1 MTKYLKYAPGRC
13 FCSDNMKSTQ
23 LPSSL
28 LLMLLLLE
36 VSHVSSQE
44 RSRPN
49 FVLMMVDDLGIGD
62 LGCYGNTTLRTP
74 NIDQLAQEGVKL
86 THHIAA
92 ASLCTPSR
100 AAFLTGRYPI
110 RSGVAGDGKA
120 GVFIFTA
127 ASGGLPSHELTFAK
141 IAKQQGYETALIGKW
156 HLGLN
161 CKSSDDHCH
170 HPSIHGFN
178 YFFGIP
184 LTNLRDCQPG
194 HGTVFQLHKYLPY
207 STLSIVLATAALLHY
222 IGVITIRRGL
232 ILSLLSL
239 LVVVMALIAG
249 FIMVIPYFNC
259 VLMRDHRVVEQPFAP
274 ENLTQRMTQ
283 EAVDFIER
291 NSERPFL
298 LFFSFLHVHTAL
310 FTSAAFRGTSSHG
323 IYGDAVHEV
332 DWIVGQIMQ
341 TLDRLRLR
349 ENTLVYLTSDQGAH
363 LEEISARGEVHRGWN
378 GIYKAGKSTNWEG
391 GIRVPGILSWPGS
404 IPAGRQVDEPTS
416 NMDLFPTVVQLS
428 GASIP
433 EDREIDG
440 HDLMD
445 LLQGRAERSK
455 HEFLFHYC
463 STYLNAVRWHPQ
475 NSSSVWKAFYFTPN
489 FYPENETVCF
499 HTHICFCTPDSVTY
513 HDPPLLFDLSRD
525 PSETTPQTP
534 ATEPAFHS
542 ILAVI
547 EEAVERHR
555 RSVKPVEKQLSVG
568 NVIWKPWLQPCRS
581 TFSQLCQ

>member
-1 MTKYLKYAPGRC
+1 
-13 FCSDNMKSTQ
+13 MKSAW
-23 LPSSL
+23 LLSSL
-28 LLMLLLLE
+28 LLLLE
-36 VSHVSSQE
+36 VNCESLQGSSK
-44 RSRPN
+44 PN

-74 NIDQLAQEGVKL
+74 NIDQLAQEGAKL

-110 RSGVAGDGKA
+110 RSGIAGVGRP
-120 GVFIFTA
+120 GVFILNA
-127 ASGGLPSHELTFAK
+127 ASGGLPSQEVTFAK
-141 IAKQQGYETALIGKW
+141 IAKEQGYETALIGKW

-184 LTNLRDCQPG
+184 LTNMRDCQPG
-194 HGTVFQLHKYLPY
+194 HGTVFQFHKYLPWR
-207 STLSIVLATAALLHY
+207 TLAIVLLTAALLHY
-222 IGVITIRRGL
+222 SGFITIRRWT

-239 LVVVMALIAG
+239 LVMVTGLLAG

-259 VLMRDHRVVEQPFAP
+259 VLMRDHRVVEQPFTS
-274 ENLTQRMTQ
+274 ENLTQRMTH

-291 NSERPFL
+291 NSARPFL
-298 LFFSFLHVHTAL
+298 LFVSFLQVHTAM
-310 FTSAAFRGTSSHG
+310 FASAAFRGTSHHG

-332 DWIVGQIMQ
+332 DWSVGQIMQ
-341 TLDRLRLR
+341 TLDRLNLGK
-349 ENTLVYLTSDQGAH
+349 NTLVYLTSDQGAH
-363 LEEISARGEVHRGWN
+363 REEISTRGEVHGGWN

-391 GIRVPGILSWPGS
+391 GIRVPGILRWPGN
-404 IPAGRQVDEPTS
+404 IPGGIQVDEPTS

-428 GASIP
+428 GALVP
-433 EDREIDG
+433 EDREVDG

-445 LLQGRAERSK
+445 LLQGRAERSN

-463 STYLNAVRWHPQ
+463 NAYLNAVRWHPE
-475 NSSSVWKAFYFTPN
+475 NSSSVWKAFYFTQN

-499 HTHICFCTPDSVTY
+499 HTHVCLCTPDYVTY
-513 HDPPLLFDLSRD
+513 HNPPLLYDLSRD
-525 PSETTPQTP
+525 PSETTPLTP
-534 ATEPAFHS
+534 DTEPAFYS
-542 ILAVI
+542 ILAVM
-547 EEAVERHR
+547 EEAVERHQ
-555 RSVKPVEKQLSVG
+555 RSVKPVESQMSAW
-568 NVIWKPWLQPCRS
+568 NVMLKPWLQPCCS
-581 TFSQLCQ
+581 TLSQLCQCHEDE